1 MYTLLI
7 ICYR

>member
-1 MYTLLI
+1 MLLI